1 MNRAGLI
8 TKGVGGE
15 YTVICDNDTYICTA
29 RGVFR
34 NRQITP
40 FVGDHVIIDTNKNA
54 IDSIKPRKNMLRRPP
69 VANIDQVIVTMAA
82 AQPAFHS
89 GLLDRFLVLAAYEG
103 IDAVICINKYDLHKG
118 PDTAF
123 LPYIR
128 AGYPLVKLSAVTGL
142 GFSELGRLMEGKLNV
157 FAGPSGVGKSS
168 LINALV
174 PGADMEIGDI
184 SARLKRGK
192 HTTRHAE
199 ILRIDAGHFDVE
211 PGPDEQGGHGFSF
224 VVDTPGFSSLEVEG
238 IPAGDFAGLFLEFA
252 PYLGQCKFSDCMH
265 DKEADCAIKE
275 QVGNAINHSRYE
287 SYLGFVRGVGT
298 DKKR

>member
-8 TKGVGGE
+8 TKGIGGE
-15 YTVICDNDTYICTA
+15 YTVVCENETFTCTA

-40 FVGDHVIIDTNKNA
+40 YVGDHVIIDTNKLA

-82 AQPAFHS
+82 AQPAFHA
-89 GLLDRFLVLAAYEG
+89 GLLDRFLVQAAYEG
-103 IDAVICINKYDLHKG
+103 IAAVICINKYDLHMG

-123 LPYIR
+123 LPYM
-128 AGYPLVKLSAVTGL
+128 GEYPVVKLSAANGQGL
-142 GFSELGRLMEGKLNV
+142 DQLRGLMEDKLNV

-174 PGADMEIGDI
+174 PGTNMEVGDI
-184 SARLKRGK
+184 SQRLRRGK

-199 ILRIDAGHFDVE
+199 ILRLGAGYM
-211 PGPDEQGGHGFSF
+211 
-224 VVDTPGFSSLEVEG
+224 VDTPGFSALEVEG
-238 IPAGDFAGLFLEFA
+238 IPAGEFASLFLEFA
-252 PYLGQCKFSDCMH
+252 PFLGQCKFTDCMH
-265 DKEADCAIKE
+265 DKETDCAVKA
-275 QVGNAINHSRYE
+275 QVGKAIYPARYE
-287 SYLGFVRGVGT
+287 SYLNFVRGG
-298 DKKR
+298 DKKRY